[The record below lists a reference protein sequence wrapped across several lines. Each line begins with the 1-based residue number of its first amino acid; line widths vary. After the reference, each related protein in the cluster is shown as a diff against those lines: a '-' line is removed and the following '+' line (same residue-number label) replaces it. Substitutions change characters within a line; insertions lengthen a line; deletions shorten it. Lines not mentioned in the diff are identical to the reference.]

1 MSKHADR
8 SRVRHVTFALKSA
21 VSVSI
26 VTSESILS
34 ALHNN
39 NNNNTGVPVVM
50 FPLQLEHILLVRAG
64 NAVED

>member
-1 MSKHADR
+1 MSKHADT
-8 SRVRHVTFALKSA
+8 SRVCHVTFALKSA
-21 VSVSI
+21 VSVST

-39 NNNNTGVPVVM
+39 NNNGVPVVM
-50 FPLQLEHILLVRAG
+50 FHLQLEHILLVQEG

>member
-21 VSVSI
+21 VSVST
-26 VTSESILS
+26 VTSESILP
-34 ALHNN
+34 ALHN

-50 FPLQLEHILLVRAG
+50 FPLQLEHILLVQAG